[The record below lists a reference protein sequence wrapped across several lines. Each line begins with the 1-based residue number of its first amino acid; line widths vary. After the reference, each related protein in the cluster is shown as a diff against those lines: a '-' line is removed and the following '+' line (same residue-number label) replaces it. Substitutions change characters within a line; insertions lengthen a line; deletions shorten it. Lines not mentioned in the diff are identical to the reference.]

1 MVKNEFFKGAKDLSP
16 ILLGVLPFSMIVG
29 VTAVNAGIPPIQAMA
44 MSLIIFAGASQL
56 AAIELMSKTAPFAVV
71 VLTALIINLR
81 FTMYSASLAPYFRDF
96 NSFWKGISAYILS
109 DQAYAV
115 SITEF
120 RSRKRNRLWYY
131 LGSAF
136 ILWFMWQMGT
146 ILGVLV
152 GSSLP
157 KGLSLEFAV
166 PLTFMA
172 LLFPNLEGR
181 AGKLTALISGIV
193 AVVAVGL
200 PYNLGL
206 ITAAVIAIVCGA
218 AADWWWS
225 R

>member
-1 MVKNEFFKGAKDLSP
+1 MIKDDFLKGAKDLSP
-16 ILLGVLPFSMIVG
+16 ILLGVLPFSMVVG
-29 VTAVNAGIPPIQAMA
+29 VAAVSVGIPQLQAIA
-44 MSLIIFAGASQL
+44 MSIIVFAGASQL
-56 AAIELMSKTAPFAVV
+56 AVIELMSKNAPIAVV

-81 FTMYSASLAPYFRDF
+81 FTMYSASLAPYFRGL
-96 NSFWKGISAYILS
+96 NTFWKGLCAYILS

-120 RSRKRNRLWYY
+120 RSRKRNKTWYY
-131 LGSAF
+131 LGAAF
-136 ILWFMWQMGT
+136 ILWFTWQIGT

-152 GSSLP
+152 GSSIP
-157 KGLSLEFAV
+157 RGLSLEFAV

-172 LLFPNLEGR
+172 LLFPNLEDR
-181 AGKLTALISGIV
+181 PSKFAALVSG
-193 AVVAVGL
+193 VVVVFATSL

-206 ITAAVIAIVCGA
+206 ITAALIAITSGA